1 MIDALVN
8 GVPATS
14 LSLEERALHYGD
26 GLFETLA
33 IREGRPEFWEE
44 HLRRLRSGCEHL
56 GFPAPDSPLLES
68 EARQLCGERERG
80 VLKIIVSRGTG
91 GRGYRPPERANPTR
105 ILSLHPWPEW
115 PESHQTQGV
124 EARICST
131 PLACNPALAG
141 IKHLNRLEQVLARA
155 EWGDPAIAEG
165 IMLSTDG
172 HLVEGTM
179 SNLFLVRDG
188 RLLTPDLSR
197 CGVAGIMREKVMESA
212 CRLGIECETLFL
224 GLEELEKAEG
234 VFLTNSLIGIW
245 PVRRIGVLEYRF
257 PNETI
262 LKIQMDIEKTRSGSS
277 S

>member
-44 HLRRLRSGCEHL
+44 HLRRLRSGCERL
-56 GFPAPDSPLLES
+56 GFPAPDSRLLES

-262 LKIQMDIEKTRSGSS
+262 SKIQMDIKKTRSGSS